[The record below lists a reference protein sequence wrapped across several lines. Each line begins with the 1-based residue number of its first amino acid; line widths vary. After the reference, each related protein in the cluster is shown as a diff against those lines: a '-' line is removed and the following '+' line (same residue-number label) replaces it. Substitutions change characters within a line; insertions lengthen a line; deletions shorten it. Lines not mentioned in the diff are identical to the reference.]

1 MTAVRGLRIVSYA
14 MAGAALTL
22 AALYLGPSAL
32 VRRDGVGPQTT
43 LVQIIDDIV
52 PIFPLL
58 FAVAGTL
65 VLVSTLRMRGVVIA
79 HAVAAA
85 VWMFYGLLL
94 LLGAIFLEPPAPVLT
109 GTISIWASVMH
120 WGMSRAWAEQGVR

>member
-1 MTAVRGLRIVSYA
+1 MRGLRTVSYA

-22 AALYLGPSAL
+22 TALYLGPTTL
-32 VRRDGVGPQTT
+32 VQRQVVGPQVT

-52 PIFPLL
+52 PLFPLL

-65 VLVSTLRMRGVVIA
+65 VLVSTLRTRGVVIA
-79 HAVAAA
+79 HAVAAG

-109 GTISIWASVMH
+109 GAISIWASVMH
-120 WGMSRAWAEQGVR
+120 FGMSRAWAEQGVR